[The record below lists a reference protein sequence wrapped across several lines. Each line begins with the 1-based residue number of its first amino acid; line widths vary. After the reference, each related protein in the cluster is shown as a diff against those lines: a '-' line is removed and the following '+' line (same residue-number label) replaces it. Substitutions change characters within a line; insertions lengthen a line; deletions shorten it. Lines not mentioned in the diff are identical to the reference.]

1 MFVLRAEASFQNKI
15 KIQSGYQVFLAKKKK
30 EVKIVT
36 RTTGLIKDLNHANKI
51 ASQNQADQFLWS

>member
-1 MFVLRAEASFQNKI
+1 MEKGFSAEEEKVTNLKSE
-15 KIQSGYQVFLAKKKK
+15 LKK

-51 ASQNQADQFLWS
+51 ASQNLGNIR